1 MWGNAF
7 LLAVRQ
13 IRRNPMRSLLTV
25 LGIVIGVA
33 AVITMVTIGNGATQA
48 VRQEI
53 ESFGSNQL
61 MLRPGQRMGP
71 GGSAGAPSFK
81 VADVEAIESQIA
93 GVIAVA
99 PQVSKSTTVIA
110 QGKNW
115 STSVIGTSND
125 YFTID
130 NRDVA
135 EGRLFEEAEEKAGSA
150 VCVIGE
156 TVRKELW
163 GAVSP
168 VGQMMRVSK
177 FSCRVVGVLQEKGSA
192 AMGGD
197 KDDLVVIPFNTAS
210 RRLVGHNRVSTLL
223 VSISEDSDRDSLK
236 ASLRQLMRERRSLSS
251 GDADNFMIHDTAE
264 IAEKVAS
271 TTQIMTALLGAVAA
285 VSLLVGG
292 IGIMNIMLVSVTER
306 TREIGVR
313 LAIGATEREVLLQF

>member
-81 VADVEAIESQIA
+81 IADIEAIESQIA

-163 GAVSP
+163 GAASP

-210 RRLVGHNRVSTLL
+210 RRLMGHNRFL
-223 VSISEDSDRDSLK
+223 
-236 ASLRQLMRERRSLSS
+236 
-251 GDADNFMIHDTAE
+251 
-264 IAEKVAS
+264 
-271 TTQIMTALLGAVAA
+271 
-285 VSLLVGG
+285 
-292 IGIMNIMLVSVTER
+292 
-306 TREIGVR
+306 
-313 LAIGATEREVLLQF
+313 